1 MFLFG
6 TLAVLAQPSEHPVRK
21 HDWGQAA
28 VWSPNWS
35 SSAGHSEILEDE
47 LTIRLKNLQPRFLS
61 LFFHRRK
68 VIRFA
73 NEEDIVRFARFSL
86 PESLDPLYDAR
97 EAEYGSDIH
106 EARPKWF
113 NVRLDA
119 FAARIIRP
127 DGTWGEVGAFEEVLN
142 DQVRTWRT
150 LEPAWTY
157 LLDLQAIAPGDVV
170 EVVWSY
176 MVPYDV
182 NAERTAGWR
191 AFEWPDNWTRTT
203 SWRILFHHS
212 LPIRHQ
218 RVVLDYDHRHGL
230 LLGGTSF
237 FSTQN
242 EGGRRVTTWEHHDLP
257 GCLDEVNARPAA
269 DLPFASI
276 TLQPDDIRYWTRD
289 RLSGMPYEAPY
300 WLYVLRIRE
309 DRAFW
314 WRRVAHKNVP
324 DRQNELFNAF
334 VEETTIGLPPDA
346 RARKAQ
352 ALHNRIAAEFT
363 YTNDSLWYVNVDTR
377 LPRYGDQVTDAR
389 MREMARYDLYS
400 KLLFAIGAEH
410 STAYLMDSRVGRMDA
425 RWLTPLWESDLL
437 FGVPDV
443 DGTLWMHPKRGANG
457 LWAGELPFYWAGS
470 PALIMY
476 PALLATD
483 ATPPPLFRDL
493 PAIPESATMRVI
505 ETTIDSADAR
515 YGSTGMQRVFV
526 SGQFSTLGRASY
538 AGAIGDRTVHP
549 GYGAPRIPGTDAV
562 PAWRIR
568 SSSSSAPYRFQAD
581 RGFDGAAVSINDTS
595 GLVIVHAADL
605 VHHAVPAP
613 FDPAL
618 RDLPFY
624 WDTPQDDRLVVDV
637 HFQHPME
644 LAGPALDRW
653 VSSSQAS
660 IAQRFTLIDPKH
672 LRFESRLEVTGD
684 REEPVF
690 AADVAEVLRF
700 AAGQDM
706 RILLRKVPEAP

>member
-1 MFLFG
+1 M
-6 TLAVLAQPSEHPVRK
+6 
-21 HDWGQAA
+21 
-28 VWSPNWS
+28 WSSNWS
-35 SSAGHSEILEDE
+35 SNAGHSEILEDE
-47 LTIRLKNLQPRFLS
+47 LVIRLKNLQPRFLS

-73 NEEDIVRFARFSL
+73 TEEDIQRFARFSL

-97 EAEYGSDIH
+97 DAAYGSDIH
-106 EARPKWF
+106 DARPKWF
-113 NVRLDA
+113 NVRLDV

-127 DGTWGEVGAFEEVLN
+127 DGTWGEVGAFAEVLN
-142 DQVRTWRT
+142 DQVRTLRT

-157 LLDLQAIAPGDVV
+157 LLDLQAIVPGDVV

-182 NAERTAGWR
+182 NAERTSGWR
-191 AFEWPDNWTRTT
+191 GFEWPDNWTRTT
-203 SWRILFHHS
+203 SWRLLFHHS

-218 RVVLDYDHRHGL
+218 RVVLDHDRRHGL
-230 LLGGTSF
+230 EVGGTSF
-237 FSTQN
+237 YATEDDGSH
-242 EGGRRVTTWEHHDLP
+242 RMITWEHHDLP
-257 GCLDEVNARPAA
+257 GCLDEVNGRPAA
-269 DLPFASI
+269 DLPFAAI

-289 RLSGMPYEAPY
+289 RLSGMAYEAPY
-300 WLYVLRIRE
+300 WLYVLRTRE
-309 DRAFW
+309 QRAFW

-324 DRQNELFNAF
+324 DRQNQLFNAF
-334 VEETTIGLPPDA
+334 VEETTIGLPVNA
-346 RARKAQ
+346 HARKAA
-352 ALHNRIAAEFT
+352 ALHNRIASEFT

-377 LPRYGDQVTDAR
+377 LPRYGDQVTDSR

-400 KLLFAIGAEH
+400 KLLFSIGAEH
-410 STAYLMDSRVGRMDA
+410 TTAYVLDSRVGRMDA
-425 RWLTPLWESDLL
+425 RWLTPLWETDHL
-437 FGVPDV
+437 FGVVDA
-443 DGTLWMHPKRGANG
+443 DGTMWMHPKRGSTG

-476 PALLATD
+476 PALLASD

-493 PAIPESATMRVI
+493 PPIPESATMRVI

-526 SGQFSTLGRASY
+526 SGQFSTLGRGSFN
-538 AGAIGDRTVHP
+538 GSGGDRTVHP
-549 GYGAPRIPGTDAV
+549 AYGAPNVPGTNSY

-581 RGFDGAAVSINDTS
+581 RGFDGAAVLRSDTG
-595 GLVIVHAADL
+595 GLVIVEASDL
-605 VHHAVPAP
+605 LHHAVPAP
-613 FDPAL
+613 FDPTL

-624 WDTPQDDRLVVDV
+624 WDTRQDDRLVVDL
-637 HFQHPME
+637 HFEHPME
-644 LAGPALDRW
+644 LAGPSIDRW

-660 IAQRFTLIDPKH
+660 IAQRFTLIDPRH
-672 LRFESRLEVTGD
+672 LRFESRLEVTGE

-706 RILLRKVPEAP
+706 HILLRRVPEAP

>member
-1 MFLFG
+1 MWYPG
-6 TLAVLAQPSEHPVRK
+6 
-21 HDWGQAA
+21 
-28 VWSPNWS
+28 WS
-35 SSAGHSEILEDE
+35 SDPGHSEILEDE
-47 LTIRLKNLQPRFLS
+47 LVIRLKNVQPRFLS

-73 NEEDIVRFARFSL
+73 TEEDIVRFARFSL

-97 EAEYGSDIH
+97 EADHGSDIH
-106 EARPKWF
+106 DARPKWF

-127 DGTWGEVGAFEEVLN
+127 DGTWGEVGAFAEVLN
-142 DQVRTWRT
+142 DQVRTFRT
-150 LEPAWTY
+150 LEPAWSY
-157 LLDLQAIAPGDVV
+157 LLDLRAIAPGDVV

-182 NAERTAGWR
+182 NAARTTGWR

-203 SWRILFHHS
+203 SWRLFFHHS

-218 RVVLDYDHRHGL
+218 RVVLDHDRRHGL
-230 LLGGTSF
+230 EVGGTSF
-237 FSTQN
+237 YATEDDGSH
-242 EGGRRVTTWEHHDLP
+242 RVITWEHHDLP
-257 GCLDEVNARPAA
+257 GCLDEVNGRPAA

-289 RLSGMPYEAPY
+289 RLSGMAYEVPY
-300 WLYVLRIRE
+300 WLYVLRTRE
-309 DRAFW
+309 QRAFW

-324 DRQNELFNAF
+324 DRQNQLFNAF
-334 VEETTIGLPPDA
+334 VEESTIGLPVNA
-346 RARKAQ
+346 HARKAE
-352 ALHNRIAAEFT
+352 ALHNRIASEFT
-363 YTNDSLWYVNVDTR
+363 YTNDSLWYMNVDIQ
-377 LPRYGDQVTDAR
+377 LPRFGDQVSDSR
-389 MREMARYDLYS
+389 IREMARYDLYS
-400 KLLFAIGAEH
+400 KLLFAIDAEH
-410 STAYLMDSRVGRMDA
+410 VTAYVMDSRVGRMDA
-425 RWLTPLWESDLL
+425 RWLTPLWESDHL
-437 FGVPDV
+437 FGVDDA
-443 DGTLWMHPKRGANG
+443 DGTLWMHPKRGSTG
-457 LWAGELPFYWAGS
+457 LWAGELPFYWADS
-470 PALIMY
+470 RALLMH

-526 SGQFSTLGRASY
+526 SGQFSTLGRGSFN
-538 AGAIGDRTVHP
+538 GSGGDRTVHP
-549 GYGAPRIPGTDAV
+549 AYGAPNVPGTNSD

-581 RGFDGAAVSINDTS
+581 RGFDGAAVLRSDTG
-595 GLVIVHAADL
+595 GLVIVEASDL
-605 VHHAVPAP
+605 LHHAVPAP
-613 FDPAL
+613 FDPTL

-624 WDTPQDDRLVVDV
+624 WDTRQDDRLVVDL
-637 HFQHPME
+637 HFEHPME

-660 IAQRFTLIDPKH
+660 IAQRCTLIDPKH
-672 LRFESRLEVTGD
+672 LRFESRLEITGE

-690 AADVAEVLRF
+690 ASDVAEVLRF

-706 RILLRKVPEAP
+706 HILLRRVPEAP